1 MSTAAGE
8 PEAESTAGPRTLYE
22 QVRRWFAALPADE
35 YPNLTAL
42 ADQLAQPDQDHRF
55 QVGLQ
60 MVLDGLGHRL
70 AADK

>member
-1 MSTAAGE
+1 MASLPGRAGG
-8 PEAESTAGPRTLYE
+8 ATGRRRDALR

-42 ADQLAQPDQDHRF
+42 ADQLAQPDQDRRF

-60 MVLDGLGHRL
+60 MVLDGLERRL
-70 AADK
+70 AADE